1 MKQLKTL
8 DLTRI
13 EAEENIEHIQTMRKR
28 RQDKTLMEGKRYKHC
43 KKTSYDT
50 KEKIDNTHQAKKKSQ
65 ENKNPK
71 FYKGQK
77 ILWHQRM
84 NKPGPGKF
92 RIRWSGPYEIT
103 EIYGNNTV
111 DVSTLQGETL
121 GRVNMS
127 KIKPYHEPLE
137 AKAYVLEV
145 DDATNSPLDET
156 STNCTNGSIPTT
168 TKENQVIRGRH
179 AHFTKGKK

>member
-1 MKQLKTL
+1 MEQLKTL

-13 EAEENIEHIQTMRKR
+13 EAEENIEHTQTMRKR
-28 RQDKTLMEGKRYKHC
+28 RQDKTLIEGKRCKHC
-43 KKTSYDT
+43 KKQSYDT
-50 KEKIDNTHQAKKKSQ
+50 KGKTENTHRAKEDSQ
-65 ENKNPK
+65 QNKISK

-111 DVSTLQGETL
+111 DVSTLQGENL

-145 DDATNSPLDET
+145 DDATNSPLNNT
-156 STNCTNGSIPTT
+156 STNCINGSIDTNNH
-168 TKENQVIRGRH
+168 K
-179 AHFTKGKK
+179 